1 MSTKKKTLS
10 SLMTSQQHYRHT
22 HKFIHSESSVE
33 NECRII
39 HNYSKCVIILL
50 IQQIDGIIGF

>member
-1 MSTKKKTLS
+1 
-10 SLMTSQQHYRHT
+10 MTSQQHYRHT